1 MLSVELSNLKKALL
15 VAGSSN
21 SKKSSIKILMTY
33 NGLVWKEVQSKEM
46 KGYTSRA
53 MEFHNG
59 KVYVATVD
67 EQGFKPYLYS
77 SLNPEIYPWKTEID
91 SEIRGFDK
99 GKNPTGSIYN

>member
-1 MLSVELSNLKKALL
+1 MERSSV
-15 VAGSSN
+15 
-21 SKKSSIKILMTY
+21 
-33 NGLVWKEVQSKEM
+33 KEM

-77 SLNPEIYPWKTEID
+77 SLNPRYILGRQK
-91 SEIRGFDK
+91 
-99 GKNPTGSIYN
+99 

>member
-1 MLSVELSNLKKALL
+1 
-15 VAGSSN
+15 
-21 SKKSSIKILMTY
+21 MTY

-67 EQGFKPYLYS
+67 EQGFKPYLYIQRYI
-77 SLNPEIYPWKTEID
+77 LGRQKQIQKLEALIKEKILQVQYI
-91 SEIRGFDK
+91 I
-99 GKNPTGSIYN
+99 KNR

>member
-1 MLSVELSNLKKALL
+1 MLSVELSNFKKALL

-67 EQGFKPYLYS
+67 EQGFKP
-77 SLNPEIYPWKTEID
+77 EIYPWKTEID